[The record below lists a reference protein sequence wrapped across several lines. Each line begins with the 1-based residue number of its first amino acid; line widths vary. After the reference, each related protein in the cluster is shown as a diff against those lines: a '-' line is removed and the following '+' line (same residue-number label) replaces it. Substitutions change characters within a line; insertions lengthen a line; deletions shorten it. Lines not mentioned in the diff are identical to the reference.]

1 MNAMPSSESPAPSS
15 SYGQDAP
22 AESSGTSLP
31 AARPTASAV
40 SPLRHHARYLRSVA
54 SRVRRVASSTS
65 TRASNHGA
73 TGPSACI
80 TAGVDLAGAAAGPRT
95 PSTWGPRLRGGGRSL
110 ALRLQTVVLYDNRSV
125 RKRQDEAG
133 ARGEYPLV
141 IVSSVAGRGAA
152 WLAR

>member
-80 TAGVDLAGAAAGPRT
+80 TAGGALAGAEVGPST
-95 PSTWGPRLRGGGRSL
+95 PSTWTRCFVVAAAGSHS
-110 ALRLQTVVLYDNRSV
+110 RLQTVVLYDNRPA
-125 RKRQDEAG
+125 RKWQDEAG
-133 ARGEYPLV
+133 GMGVEYPLV
-141 IVSSVAGRGAA
+141 IVFSV
-152 WLAR
+152 